1 MEALAGV
8 DAAAAE
14 IEIETTRRPFPPPLT
29 PTPANKGLLLLL
41 SLGEAV
47 KEDKGAACKEED
59 GVTRVV
65 IPLASIGTDHNN
77 KQTTNENES
86 LAPTLKK
93 RSLFCKELQY
103 EKEGDEC
110 LWG

>member
-8 DAAAAE
+8 DAAAA
-14 IEIETTRRPFPPPLT
+14 EIETTRRPFPPPLT
-29 PTPANKGLLLLL
+29 PTPANKRLLLLL

-77 KQTTNENES
+77 KQTPNENETF
-86 LAPTLKK
+86 APTLKK
-93 RSLFCKELQY
+93 RSLFCKASTIR
-103 EKEGDEC
+103 KG
-110 LWG
+110 GG